1 MPTCRFCLEDTDTAT
16 NPLIDPCAC
25 RGSGQYIHTQC
36 LRRWAQLDP
45 AENGENCSIC
55 RTPFNV
61 SFLPRLEVIPCKSIA
76 TVNLLH
82 NITGA
87 SLLLQYFC
95 IMYEL
100 RSVQTVTMIQR
111 VQNAQLIIHALYTF
125 CFASSVSITNKPLYY
140 RECIASGMNL
150 RLLLVHSAI
159 LWRFIAEEDMLMGF
173 ACTLMLNLYWP
184 LHIQTLKRVNQILLE
199 N

>member
-1 MPTCRFCLEDTDTAT
+1 M
-16 NPLIDPCAC
+16 
-25 RGSGQYIHTQC
+25 
-36 LRRWAQLDP
+36 
-45 AENGENCSIC
+45 
-55 RTPFNV
+55 
-61 SFLPRLEVIPCKSIA
+61 
-76 TVNLLH
+76 
-82 NITGA
+82 
-87 SLLLQYFC
+87 
-95 IMYEL
+95 
-100 RSVQTVTMIQR
+100 
-111 VQNAQLIIHALYTF
+111 
-125 CFASSVSITNKPLYY
+125 TNKPLYY